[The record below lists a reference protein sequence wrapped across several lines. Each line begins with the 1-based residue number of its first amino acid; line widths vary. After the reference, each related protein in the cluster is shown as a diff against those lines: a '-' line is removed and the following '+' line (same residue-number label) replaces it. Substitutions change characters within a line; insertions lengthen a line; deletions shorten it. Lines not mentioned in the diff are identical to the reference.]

1 MGGSETILVVEDDPT
16 VRGLASDILSDHG
29 YDVLV
34 AKHPRSAL
42 EVGTSHAGKIDLLLT
57 DIVMPGMNGRELAKS
72 FQDSRPTTRVVFMT
86 GYAQDDPVR
95 SAQLESN
102 QLLEKPFAP
111 SGLLR
116 KVREVLDQ
124 S

>member
-1 MGGSETILVVEDDPT
+1 M
-16 VRGLASDILSDHG
+16 
-29 YDVLV
+29 
-34 AKHPRSAL
+34 AKHSRSAL

-124 S
+124 